1 MSAIDGKDDFTPV
14 YTIGTVAR
22 LCGLPVYTIRW
33 VEHNGLLRAARSE
46 GRQRM
51 FSESDRMLLLEIAAL
66 LHRQVNIQ
74 GIRVV
79 LELKGYMKTASGAKR
94 ARGKI

>member
-1 MSAIDGKDDFTPV
+1 
-14 YTIGTVAR
+14 
-22 LCGLPVYTIRW
+22 
-33 VEHNGLLRAARSE
+33 
-46 GRQRM
+46 M